1 MVGERIGFVWKMGWL
16 DLERIGLLWDK
27 AWPDLEWLVF
37 EAKVALASHLQPTS
51 VVDSELF
58 LRRYSPAHAHPEFS
72 PGISIVD
79 PVWVL
84 IS

>member
-1 MVGERIGFVWKMGWL
+1 MVGERIGLVREMGWSDLEAVGFVWEK
-16 DLERIGLLWDK
+16 R
-27 AWPDLEWLVF
+27 WPDLEWLVF

-58 LRRYSPAHAHPEFS
+58 SRRYSPSHAPPEFS
-72 PGISIVD
+72 PRISIVD